1 MSIGRGT
8 SGKADEVLV
17 SFIVPTRNSVRT
29 IRACLDS
36 IRAQHHPR
44 VELMVVDN
52 GSVDGTF
59 ECAEAVAD
67 IAQRG
72 GPERSAQRNHGARMS
87 SGQLLVFI
95 DSDMVLEPEIAGEAA
110 AFFSANERLGA
121 AVIPELSFGEG
132 FWARC
137 RSLEKLLYLGDPAVE
152 AARIF
157 RRSAFEQLG
166 GYDESLTGP
175 EDYDLPD
182 RVRRAGWEP
191 GRVSA
196 RVWHDEG
203 RVHLP
208 DLFRKKRYYG
218 RTLAAYLGGS
228 SSTRSRSL
236 VRTRMLSNPRL
247 LLREPVRAA
256 GLVLLKLVDTAGLA
270 SGMLEARLN
279 RHRTTS

>member
-1 MSIGRGT
+1 M
-8 SGKADEVLV
+8 
-17 SFIVPTRNSVRT
+17 RT

-36 IRAQHHPR
+36 IRAQHHPL
-44 VELMVVDN
+44 VELVVVDN
-52 GSVDGTF
+52 GSVDGTL

-72 GPERSAQRNHGARMS
+72 GPERSAQRNHGARVS
-87 SGQLLVFI
+87 KGQLLVFI

-110 AFFSANERLGA
+110 AIFSANGRLGA
-121 AVIPELSFGEG
+121 AIIPELSFGEG

-152 AARIF
+152 GARIF
-157 RRSAFEQLG
+157 RRSVFEEFG
-166 GYDESLTGP
+166 GYDQSLTGG
-175 EDYDLPD
+175 EDYDVPD
-182 RVRRAGWEP
+182 RIVRAGWEL
-191 GRVSA
+191 GRLSA

-208 DLFRKKRYYG
+208 DVFRKKRYYG
-218 RTLAAYLGGS
+218 RTFAAYLRGS
-228 SSTRSRSL
+228 SSTGSRSL
-236 VRTRMLSNPRL
+236 IRRGLLSHPRL
-247 LLREPVRAA
+247 LLREPVQAA

-279 RHRTTS
+279 RHRATS